1 MDQIALNFFPLS
13 SDDFSVTL
21 YRMPFVEGGERPSS
35 GSEEAVRRML
45 EVDGERRPYWT
56 LFQQVPGAT
65 QFESDPTHNIY
76 ATLAALRIG
85 LIESCRDRLESGE
98 FSVSKGIRPRVEI
111 VVERFP
117 EGLRVMTVEPYYL
130 REHGRFGF
138 LADFRF
144 RPNEEYRG
152 TTRARQLSLSLDSR
166 GRSNQN
172 HYADRYS
179 QIMSFVRRFHHRI
192 FPITLPGGQAV
203 DIDPHLEMLDAGK
216 LDVKHYIVN
225 SNRESRSQ
233 FMGISRNG
241 PLEYAPSDTR
251 LCFLYRPE
259 DRSLSHDLFRALR
272 GDTFQTFHGM
282 QEMFR
287 FPLTNDR
294 VSGIPIRGFNDQ
306 EIQAAAQRVKED
318 AGGSEVVPIV
328 ITPFSRHD
336 DLEDNEQYWVLK
348 HAFLS
353 EGMPLQVVARDTVRD
368 KNKLKWS
375 TAGIGLQVFAKAG
388 GTPWKVRPRTERCL
402 IVGIG
407 QAHQVRAGRTDR
419 YFAYSVLTDSSGVF
433 ETVKTLG
440 KGPDE
445 NTYIGDFRRS
455 LRNIFDEY
463 SDRFSNFVIH
473 STFSIRR
480 RELEAISDAL
490 EERKMSRSDQGEL
503 VSLRFNDR
511 NGFCGFAVDHN
522 SRVPYESSMVSIS
535 RDEFLVW
542 FEGLQYEQRTVGK
555 MIANPLHVKFTYPHD
570 GLTRRAQL
578 NHLQDAINLSGANWR
593 GFNAKAMPVS
603 VYYAQLIAKYLK
615 EFEAH
620 NLQTV
625 DVDTL
630 TPWFL

>member
-1 MDQIALNFFPLS
+1 MDEIALNFFPVLS
-13 SDDFSVTL
+13 DNFAVSL
-21 YRMPFVEGGERPSS
+21 YRMPFVENDRPSS
-35 GSEEAVRRML
+35 GDEEAVRRML
-45 EVDGERRPYWT
+45 EVDGEWRPYWT
-56 LFQQVPGAT
+56 LFQQVPGST
-65 QFESDPTHNIY
+65 RFECDPSHNVY
-76 ATLAALRIG
+76 ATLGALRIG
-85 LIESCRDRLESGE
+85 LIESCRDRLESAD
-98 FSVSKGIRPRVEI
+98 FSISKGIRSRVEI
-111 VVERFP
+111 VVERFT
-117 EGLRVMTVEPYYL
+117 EGMRVVSVEPYYL
-130 REHGRFGF
+130 REHSKFGF

-144 RPNEEYRG
+144 RPKEEYRG
-152 TTRARQLSLSLDSR
+152 TIRARQLSLSLDSR
-166 GRSNQN
+166 GRSNQE

-179 QIMSFVRRFHHRI
+179 QIMSFVRRFHPEI
-192 FPITLPGGQAV
+192 FPITLPGGEAV
-203 DIDPHLEMLDAGK
+203 DIDPHLEMLASGR

-225 SNRESRSQ
+225 SNRESKSQ
-233 FMGISRNG
+233 FMGITHNG
-241 PLEYAPSDTR
+241 PLEFAPTDTR

-272 GDTFQTFHGM
+272 GDTFRTFVGM
-282 QEMFR
+282 DKMFH
-287 FPLTNDR
+287 FPLTNDL
-294 VSGIPIRGFNDQ
+294 VSGIPIPGFENKDIE
-306 EIQAAAQRVKED
+306 EIAQRVKEE
-318 AGGSEVVPIV
+318 ARGSNVVPIV

-336 DLEDNEQYWVLK
+336 DLEDNQQYWVLK

-353 EGMPLQVVARDTVRD
+353 KGMPLQVVARNTVRD
-368 KNKLKWS
+368 KNELKWS

-388 GTPWKVRPRTERCL
+388 GIPWKVRPRTERCL

-407 QAHQVRAGRTDR
+407 QAHRIRAGHTDR

-440 KGPDE
+440 KGQDE
-445 NTYIGDFRRS
+445 TTYLRDFHGS

-480 RELEAISDAL
+480 RELEAISEAL
-490 EERKMSRSDQGEL
+490 EEQRQSRSGEGDF

-511 NGFCGFAVDHN
+511 SRLFGFAVDRN

-542 FEGLQYEQRTVGK
+542 FEGLQYEHRTVGK
-555 MIANPLHVKFTYPHD
+555 MIANPLHVKFTYPRE
-570 GLTRRAQL
+570 GLTRRTKL

-620 NLQTV
+620 HLPTV

>member
-1 MDQIALNFFPLS
+1 MDQIALNFFPLL
-13 SDDFSVTL
+13 SDDFTVTL
-21 YRMPFVEGGERPSS
+21 YRLPFLEGERPSS
-35 GSEEAVRRML
+35 GSEQAVRRML
-45 EVDGERRPYWT
+45 EVEGERRPYWT
-56 LFQQVPGAT
+56 LFQQVPGGT
-65 QFESDPTHNIY
+65 KFESDPAHNIY
-76 ATLAALRIG
+76 ATLAALRMG

-117 EGLRVMTVEPYYL
+117 EGLRVVTVEPYYL
-130 REHGRFGF
+130 REHSRFGF

-144 RPNEEYRG
+144 HPKEEFRG

-216 LDVKHYIVN
+216 LDVKHYIMN

-272 GDTFQTFHGM
+272 GDTFQTFNGM
-282 QEMFR
+282 QKMFQ

-294 VSGIPIRGFNDQ
+294 VSGIPILGFNNQ
-306 EIQAAAQRVKED
+306 EIESAAQRVKED
-318 AGGSEVVPIV
+318 VGSSKVVPIV

-336 DLEDNEQYWVLK
+336 DIEDNEQYWVLK

-402 IVGIG
+402 IVGVG
-407 QAHQVRAGRTDR
+407 QAHRVRSGHTDS

-433 ETVKTLG
+433 ETVRTLG

-445 NTYIGDFRRS
+445 NTYIADFHRS

-490 EERKMSRSDQGEL
+490 EEHKRSRSDQGEF

-570 GLTRRAQL
+570 GLTRRMKL
-578 NHLQDAINLSGANWR
+578 NHLQDAVNLSGANWR

-620 NLQTV
+620 NLPAV

>member
-1 MDQIALNFFPLS
+1 MDQIALNFFPLL
-13 SDDFSVTL
+13 SDDFVVTL
-21 YRMPFVEGGERPSS
+21 YRMPFVEDDRPSS
-35 GSEEAVRRML
+35 GKEEAVRRML
-45 EVDGERRPYWT
+45 EVDGARRPYWT
-56 LFQQVPGAT
+56 LFQEVPSST
-65 QFESDPTHNIY
+65 KFECDPSHNVY
-76 ATLAALRIG
+76 ATLGALRIG
-85 LIESCRDRLESGE
+85 LIESCRDRLESDD
-98 FSVSKGIRPRVEI
+98 FSISKGIRPRVDI
-111 VVERFP
+111 IVERFT
-117 EGLRVMTVEPYYL
+117 EGVRAVSLEPYYL
-130 REHGRFGF
+130 REHRKFGF

-144 RPNEEYRG
+144 HPEEEYRG

-179 QIMSFVRRFHHRI
+179 QIMSFVRQFHQTI
-192 FPITLPGGQAV
+192 FPITLPGGRAV
-203 DIDPHLEMLDAGK
+203 DIDPHLEMLDSGT

-225 SNRESRSQ
+225 SNRESKSQ
-233 FMGISRNG
+233 FMGISQNG
-241 PLEYAPSDTR
+241 PLEPAPGGTR

-272 GDTFQTFHGM
+272 GDTFRTFLGM
-282 QEMFR
+282 EKMFH
-287 FPLTNDR
+287 FPLENDL
-294 VSGIPIRGFNDQ
+294 VSGIPIPGFNNKDI
-306 EIQAAAQRVKED
+306 EGVVERVKED
-318 AGGSEVVPIV
+318 AGGSNVVPIV
-328 ITPFSRHD
+328 ITPFKRHD

-353 EGMPLQVVARDTVRD
+353 KGMPLQVVARDTVRD

-407 QAHQVRAGRTDR
+407 QAHRVRDGHTDR

-440 KGPDE
+440 KGQDE
-445 NTYIGDFRRS
+445 KTYIRDFHRS
-455 LRNIFDEY
+455 LMNIFDEY

-473 STFSIRR
+473 STFSIRQ
-480 RELEAISDAL
+480 RELEAISEAL
-490 EERKMSRSDQGEL
+490 EEQRQSRSGEGDFI
-503 VSLRFNDR
+503 SIRFNDR

-522 SRVPYESSMVSIS
+522 SRVPYESSLVSIS

-542 FEGLQYEQRTVGK
+542 FEGLQYDQHTVGK
-555 MIANPLHVKFTYPHD
+555 MIANPLHVKFTYPHE
-570 GLTRRAQL
+570 GLTRRMKF

-615 EFEAH
+615 EFEARK
-620 NLQTV
+620 LPPV

>member
-1 MDQIALNFFPLS
+1 MDEIALNFFPLLS
-13 SDDFSVTL
+13 QDFTVTL
-21 YRMPFVEGGERPSS
+21 YRMPFVENHRPSS
-35 GSEEAVRRML
+35 GDEEAVRRML
-45 EVDGERRPYWT
+45 EVDGELCPYWT
-56 LFQQVPGAT
+56 LFQRVPGST
-65 QFESDPTHNIY
+65 KFECNPSHNFY
-76 ATLAALRIG
+76 ATLGALRIG
-85 LIESCRDRLESGE
+85 LIESCRDRLESAD
-98 FSVSKGIRPRVEI
+98 FSISKGFRPRVEI
-111 VVERFP
+111 VVERFT
-117 EGLRVMTVEPYYL
+117 EGLRVVSVEPYYL
-130 REHGRFGF
+130 HKHRKFGF

-144 RPNEEYRG
+144 HPKDEFRG

-179 QIMSFVRRFHHRI
+179 QLMNFVRRFHRRI
-192 FPITLPGGQAV
+192 FPITLPGREVV
-203 DIDPHLEMLDAGK
+203 DIEPHLEMLESGK

-225 SNRESRSQ
+225 SNRESKSQ
-233 FMGISRNG
+233 FMGIARNG
-241 PLEYAPSDTR
+241 PLELAPSDTHV
-251 LCFLYRPE
+251 CFLYRQE

-272 GDTFQTFHGM
+272 GDTFRTFVGM
-282 QEMFR
+282 DKMFR
-287 FPLTNDR
+287 FPFTNDL
-294 VSGIPIRGFNDQ
+294 VSGIAVPGFKDKDI
-306 EIQAAAQRVKED
+306 EEVAERVRED
-318 AGGSEVVPIV
+318 AGGSNVVPIV

-353 EGMPLQVVARDTVRD
+353 KGMPLQVVARDTVRD
-368 KNKLKWS
+368 KDKLKWS

-407 QAHQVRAGRTDR
+407 QAHRIRAGRIDR

-440 KGPDE
+440 KGQDE
-445 NTYIGDFRRS
+445 ETYLRDFHGS
-455 LRNIFDEY
+455 LRNIFNEY

-473 STFSIRR
+473 STFSIKW
-480 RELEAISDAL
+480 RELEAISEAL
-490 EERKMSRSDQGEL
+490 EEQRESRPGGGDF

-511 NGFCGFAVDHN
+511 NRFYGFAIDRN
-522 SRVPYESSMVSIS
+522 SRVPYESSMVGIS

-542 FEGLQYEQRTVGK
+542 FEGLQYDHRTVGK
-555 MIANPLHVKFTYPHD
+555 MVANPLHVKFTYPRE
-570 GLTRRAQL
+570 GLTWRTKL
-578 NHLQDAINLSGANWR
+578 SHLQDAINLSGANWR

-615 EFEAH
+615 EFEARK
-620 NLQTV
+620 LPTV

>member
-1 MDQIALNFFPLS
+1 MKGLFQAKRKP
-13 SDDFSVTL
+13 
-21 YRMPFVEGGERPSS
+21 
-35 GSEEAVRRML
+35 VRRML
-45 EVDGERRPYWT
+45 DVDGEWRPYWT
-56 LFQQVPGAT
+56 LFQHVPGST
-65 QFESDPTHNIY
+65 KFECEPSHNIY
-76 ATLAALRIG
+76 ATLGALRIA
-85 LIESCRDRLESGE
+85 LIESCRDRLEAAD
-98 FSVSKGIRPRVEI
+98 FSISKGIRPRVEI
-111 VVERFP
+111 VVERFT
-117 EGLRVMTVEPYYL
+117 EGNRVVSVEPYYL
-130 REHGRFGF
+130 REHSRFGF

-144 RPNEEYRG
+144 RPKDEYRG
-152 TTRARQLSLSLDSR
+152 TVRARQLSLSLDNR

-179 QIMSFVRRFHHRI
+179 QIMNFIRRFHQSI
-192 FPITLPGGQAV
+192 FPISLPGGQAV
-203 DIDPHLEMLDAGK
+203 DIVPHLELLESGK
-216 LDVKHYIVN
+216 LDVKHYVVN
-225 SNRESRSQ
+225 SNRESKSQ
-233 FMGISRNG
+233 FMGISHNG
-241 PLEYAPSDTR
+241 PLELAPSDTR

-259 DRSLSHDLFRALR
+259 DRSLSQELFRALR
-272 GDTFQTFHGM
+272 GDTFRTFVGM
-282 QEMFR
+282 DEMFR

-294 VSGIPIRGFNDQ
+294 VSGIPIPGFENN
-306 EIQAAAQRVKED
+306 EIDEVAERVKED
-318 AGGSEVVPIV
+318 ADGANVVPIV

-336 DLEDNEQYWVLK
+336 DLEENGQYWVLK

-353 EGMPLQVVARDTVRD
+353 KGMPLQVVARDTVRD
-368 KNKLKWS
+368 KNTLKWS
-375 TAGIGLQVFAKAG
+375 TAGIGLQIFAKAG

-407 QAHQVRAGRTDR
+407 QAHRIRDGHIDR

-433 ETVKTLG
+433 EAVKTLG
-440 KGPDE
+440 EGQDE
-445 NTYIGDFRRS
+445 KTYLRDFYGG
-455 LRNIFDEY
+455 LRDIFDEY

-480 RELEAISDAL
+480 RELEAISQAL
-490 EERKMSRSDQGEL
+490 EQQSQLLPGEGDF

-511 NGFCGFAVDHN
+511 NRFYGFAVDHN

-535 RDEFLVW
+535 SDEYLIW
-542 FEGLQYEQRTVGK
+542 FEGLQYEHRTVGR
-555 MIANPLHVKFTYPHD
+555 MIANPLHVKFTYPRV
-570 GLTRRAQL
+570 GLTQRTKL

-620 NLQTV
+620 NLSTV

>member
-1 MDQIALNFFPLS
+1 MDKIALNFFPVLS
-13 SDDFSVTL
+13 EDFAVTL
-21 YRMPFVEGGERPSS
+21 YRMPFVETARPSS
-35 GSEEAVRRML
+35 GDEQAVRRML
-45 EVDGERRPYWT
+45 EVDGERSLYWT
-56 LFQQVPGAT
+56 LFQQAPGST
-65 QFESDPTHNIY
+65 KFECPASYNVY
-76 ATLAALRIG
+76 ATLDALRLA
-85 LIESCRDRLESGE
+85 LIESCRDRLESVD
-98 FSVSKGIRPRVEI
+98 FSISQGIRPRVEI
-111 VVERFP
+111 VVERFT
-117 EGLRVMTVEPYYL
+117 EGTRVVSIEPYYL
-130 REHGRFGF
+130 RQHSKFGF

-144 RPNEEYRG
+144 RPQEEYRG

-166 GRSNQN
+166 GGSNQN

-179 QIMSFVRRFHHRI
+179 QIMSFARSFLHRI
-192 FPITLPGGQAV
+192 FPITLPGGQPI
-203 DIDPHLEMLDAGK
+203 DINPRLEILETGK
-216 LDVKHYIVN
+216 LDVKHYIVH
-225 SNRESRSQ
+225 SNHESTSQ
-233 FMGISRNG
+233 FMGISHNG
-241 PLEYAPSDTR
+241 PLTFAPSDTR

-272 GDTFQTFHGM
+272 GDTFRTFVGM
-282 QEMFR
+282 DKMFH
-287 FPLTNDR
+287 FPLADDR
-294 VSGIPIRGFNDQ
+294 ISGIPITGFNNQ
-306 EIQAAAQRVKED
+306 EIEDIAERVKKD
-318 AGGSEVVPIV
+318 AGGSNVVPIV

-336 DLEDNEQYWVLK
+336 DPEDNEQYWVLK

-353 EGMPLQVVARDTVRD
+353 KGMPLQVVARDTVRD

-375 TAGIGLQVFAKAG
+375 TAGIGLQIFAKAG

-407 QAHQVRAGRTDR
+407 QAHRIRDGHTDR

-440 KGPDE
+440 KGQDE
-445 NTYIGDFRRS
+445 ETYLQDFHSS

-480 RELEAISDAL
+480 RELEAISETL
-490 EERKMSRSDQGEL
+490 EEQRQSRSDDGDF

-511 NGFCGFAVDHN
+511 NRFYGFAVDHN
-522 SRVPYESSMVSIS
+522 SRVPYESSVVSIS

-542 FEGLQYEQRTVGK
+542 FEGLQYDQRTVGK
-555 MIANPLHVKFTYPHD
+555 MIANPLHVKFTYPRE
-570 GLTRRAQL
+570 GLTLRTKL

-593 GFNAKAMPVS
+593 GFNAKALPVS

-620 NLQTV
+620 ELPTV